1 MEKVLLCIKDY
12 QTIRAFSSFL
22 SDDYE
27 VDVASNEVDSINYL
41 QENQYSLI
49 LIDFTPLSFNGQSV
63 LDYMQKSNQISNQ
76 PVSIILDTTNL
87 QQELDL
93 FNMGCAELFHKPFD
107 SIVTRKRIQ
116 NVITIFTLKKN
127 VSDYEQKL
135 VTDPLTG
142 LLNRDGFESNVRKVI
157 KTKAPGAFIMCDLDG
172 LKFINDNYT
181 HQVGDNIIQGVGRTL
196 TKTMPKDSLIAH
208 VSGDEFC
215 VYINNEK
222 DEEVIASYC
231 ENFQKTLLSSVLLPD
246 VSRPVTASLGIAVF
260 PTVASTYENLHT
272 KADHAMLY
280 VKNHGKNAYKF
291 HAPRDDRE
299 ELLKGRQECTKVPM
313 SLMLK
318 EREGEEIQ
326 TWLKFGEFRI
336 VYIVYQKYSKDKVDA
351 RKCQLN
357 IIDKTN
363 PENPD
368 PKKINSLHEK
378 ISTFIKESQLPGIF
392 SWYSIN
398 QLMILAIER
407 ETIPRG
413 LGRLKQEL
421 ANEMNV
427 LNLDIELK
435 DN

>member
-1 MEKVLLCIKDY
+1 MEKVLLAIKDF
-12 QTIRAFSSFL
+12 QNIRAFQSFL

-27 VDVASNEVDSINYL
+27 VVIASNEVDAINRL
-41 QENQYSLI
+41 QESQYALV
-49 LIDFTPLSFNGQSV
+49 LIDFSSSELNGASV
-63 LDYMQKSNQISNQ
+63 LEYLQQSKQISNQ
-76 PVSIILDTTNL
+76 PVSIILDSTNL

-93 FNMGCAELFHKPFD
+93 FNMGCAELFRKPFD

-127 VSDYEQKL
+127 VSDYEHKL

-142 LLNRDGFESNVRKVI
+142 LLNRDGFESNVRKVL
-157 KTKAPGAFIMCDLDG
+157 KQKVPGAFIMCDLDG

-181 HQVGDNIIQGVGRTL
+181 HQIGDNIIQGVGKVL
-196 TKTMPKDSLIAH
+196 KKTMPQDAFVAH

-215 VYINNEK
+215 VYINGTEG
-222 DEEVIASYC
+222 ESQIAAYC
-231 ENFQKTLLSSVLLPD
+231 EDFKKTLLTSVLLPD
-246 VSRPVTASLGIAVF
+246 VSRPVTASLGIALF
-260 PTVASTYENLHT
+260 PNVASTYETLHS

-280 VKNHGKNAYKF
+280 VKNHGKNSYKF

-299 ELLKGRQECTKVPM
+299 ELLKGRQECTNVPM

-351 RKCQLN
+351 RQCQLN
-357 IIDKTN
+357 IIDKSN

-368 PKKINSLHEK
+368 PKKINSLHDK
-378 ISTFIKESQLPGIF
+378 ITTFIKEALLPGIF

-398 QLMILAIER
+398 QLMVLAMEK
-407 ETIPRG
+407 ETLPRG
-413 LGRLKQEL
+413 VGRLRQEL
-421 ANEMNV
+421 ASEMNA
-427 LNLDIELK
+427 LNLDIVLK
-435 DN
+435 DD